1 MSCAAVAADATS
13 FSHATTAGET
23 TSSEAMA
30 RREAIGLGPYVCR
43 QRTSGNFDGVDFSES
58 TLDETVNSERMQK
71 NAKSRGLDEV
81 NCRVLV
87 LVASHSL
94 AVRSGWH
101 RHVLVACARGG

>member
-1 MSCAAVAADATS
+1 MGAHHACADNA
-13 FSHATTAGET
+13 
-23 TSSEAMA
+23 
-30 RREAIGLGPYVCR
+30 
-43 QRTSGNFDGVDFSES
+43 SGNFDFGRGVDFSES